1 MIEKRIKILVVED
14 ENEACKYIASHLRR
28 RGYDALMAN
37 SAEEALSIIKEQNP
51 DLVLLDIY
59 LPGMS
64 GIDLL
69 KLVRDFNTKIKVVIM
84 SGYLGSFLDDLQFK
98 GLGVL
103 EFIEKPM
110 SFTTLDSA
118 LERIARE
125 EKNGHTQINS

>member
-1 MIEKRIKILVVED
+1 MVEIKIKILVVED
-14 ENEACKYIASHLRR
+14 ESEACKYMASHLRR
-28 RGYDALMAN
+28 KGYEALMAN
-37 SAEEALSIIKEQNP
+37 SAEEALPIIKEQNL

-69 KLVRDFNTKIKVVIM
+69 KLVRSFNPKIKVVIM
-84 SGYLGSFLDDLQFK
+84 SGYLWNFLNDPQFK

-110 SFTTLDSA
+110 SFSALDSV
-118 LERIARE
+118 LEKIARE
-125 EKNGHTQINS
+125 EQNGPTQTNS